1 MQTSALRLADG
12 PRLDGVRVLV
22 VNDMRSVRQV
32 VTDILECAGATVTA
46 VDSAEDALEVLQRE
60 RPNVLL
66 SGLSIPEGKNGYWLI
81 GQVRAL
87 PPERGGTTPAAALTG
102 YTGPEHRASVLR
114 ASRSSARNGSGRER
128 KFRRRRSARPDRR
141 EAAMLFWSRRW
152 RLNGRGDR

>member
-22 VNDMRSVRQV
+22 VNDMRPVRQV

-66 SGLSIPEGKNGYWLI
+66 SDLSMPEGK
-81 GQVRAL
+81 RS
-87 PPERGGTTPAAALTG
+87 E
-102 YTGPEHRASVLR
+102 EHTSELQSPCNLVC
-114 ASRSSARNGSGRER
+114 
-128 KFRRRRSARPDRR
+128 
-141 EAAMLFWSRRW
+141 
-152 RLNGRGDR
+152 RLLLEKKKKINRHRCSCRCNTL

>member
-22 VNDMRSVRQV
+22 VNDMRPVRQV

-46 VDSAEDALEVLQRE
+46 VDSAEDALDILQRE

-66 SGLSIPEGKNGYWLI
+66 SDLSMPEGKDGYWLI

-87 PPERGGTTPAAALTG
+87 PPDRGGANPPPDL
-102 YTGPEHRASVLR
+102 PDLP
-114 ASRSSARNGSGRER
+114 
-128 KFRRRRSARPDRR
+128 RP
-141 EAAMLFWSRRW
+141 
-152 RLNGRGDR
+152 G

>member
-22 VNDMRSVRQV
+22 VNDMRPVRQV

-66 SGLSIPEGKNGYWLI
+66 SDLSMPAGEGRLLAD
-81 GQVRAL
+81 RAGSRATAGARWHHPRRRPHRL
-87 PPERGGTTPAAALTG
+87 HRPRTP
-102 YTGPEHRASVLR
+102 
-114 ASRSSARNGSGRER
+114 RER
-128 KFRRRRSARPDRR
+128 
-141 EAAMLFWSRRW
+141 AAC
-152 RLNGRGDR
+152 GVPVP

>member
-22 VNDMRSVRQV
+22 VNDMRPVRQV

-46 VDSAEDALEVLQRE
+46 VDSAEDALDILQRE

-66 SGLSIPEGKNGYWLI
+66 SDLSMPEGQDGYWLI

-87 PPERGGTTPAAALTG
+87 PPERGGATPAAALTA

-114 ASRSSARNGSGRER
+114 AGGA
-128 KFRRRRSARPDRR
+128 RRSTPRSKS
-141 EAAMLFWSRRW
+141 WSCE
-152 RLNGRGDR
+152 

>member
-22 VNDMRSVRQV
+22 VDDMRSVRQV

-46 VDSAEDALEVLQRE
+46 VDSAEDALDILQRE

-66 SGLSIPEGKNGYWLI
+66 SDLSMPEGKDGYWLI

-114 ASRSSARNGSGRER
+114 AG
-128 KFRRRRSARPDRR
+128 FQYHV
-141 EAAMLFWSRRW
+141 
-152 RLNGRGDR
+152 

>member
-46 VDSAEDALEVLQRE
+46 VDSAEDALEVLQLE

-66 SGLSIPEGKNGYWLI
+66 SDLSMSQGKDGFWLI
-81 GQVRAL
+81 GQHRVL
-87 PPERGGTTPAAALTG
+87 PPEGGGTTPA
-102 YTGPEHRASVLR
+102 
-114 ASRSSARNGSGRER
+114 SR
-128 KFRRRRSARPDRR
+128 
-141 EAAMLFWSRRW
+141 L
-152 RLNGRGDR
+152 

>member
-22 VNDMRSVRQV
+22 VNDMRPVRQV

-66 SGLSIPEGKNGYWLI
+66 SDLSMPEGKNGYWLI

-87 PPERGGTTPAAALTG
+87 PPERGGTTPAAR
-102 YTGPEHRASVLR
+102 PHRLYRPRTPRERAASF
-114 ASRSSARNGSGRER
+114 AFICQERER
-128 KFRRRRSARPDRR
+128 KRAKV
-141 EAAMLFWSRRW
+141 
-152 RLNGRGDR
+152 